1 MWGLSVNGVAMA
13 EPARPAHREKRVSEC
28 FEIKNAEQ
36 RKVLIQV
43 LALNLLLVVLL
54 ATTGTLADSSGLI
67 ANALDNASD
76 ALVYAMSLFAIGRSS
91 RWKRMAAIA
100 SGILLLLFAVGV
112 LGDTVRRF
120 LTGSEPVGPLMM
132 GMAVVAAGINY
143 WCMRLLARLSEKDV
157 NLRAAETFSFN
168 DFVSN
173 GGILVAGVLVAWT
186 GERWPDL
193 LVGLAVVGIALKG
206 SVEILRD
213 AWREQQT

>member
-1 MWGLSVNGVAMA
+1 M
-13 EPARPAHREKRVSEC
+13 SERI
-28 FEIKNAEQ
+28 EIKNAEQ

-43 LALNLLLVVLL
+43 LALNVLL
-54 ATTGTLADSSGLI
+54 AVMLASTGMLADSSSLI

-76 ALVYAMSLFAIGRSS
+76 ALVYAISLFAVGRSPH
-91 RWKRMAAIA
+91 WKRIAAAA
-100 SGILLLLFAVGV
+100 SGGLLLLFALGV
-112 LGDTVRRF
+112 LGDTVRRY

-132 GMAVVAAGINY
+132 GMALVAAGINY

-168 DFVSN
+168 DFISN

-193 LVGLAVVGIALKG
+193 LVGLAVVGIAAKG
-206 SVEILRD
+206 GVEILRD
-213 AWREQQT
+213 AGKTAA